1 MTAWRGA
8 AVRLSVFLLVIAGCT
23 YVIVTA
29 LQSPVKGT
37 TRSYS
42 AIFSDVSGLFV
53 GNDVRIAGVPVGKVT
68 SIDLEDPYA
77 KVTFTVVDT
86 QPVYSDTRA
95 AVLYQDLVGQRYVG
109 LANPEPLGPVLA
121 IGSEIPLDRTT
132 PSFDVTKLLNG
143 FGPLFDT
150 LDPSALNLFAQN
162 MLRVIQGDPSGI
174 APVLT
179 DIEKLSKFAK
189 DREGL
194 IVLLIDNLGAISDQI
209 GGKSQQ
215 VADLIH
221 QLELVLSKFTSQIGG
236 IVDAVKQ
243 ANRVLVP
250 AMSILEELQATYD
263 DNYLPID
270 ALLHR
275 LLPQTGQIV
284 DVLSLLPGVLAAM
297 NQGLPA
303 AGPGAQYTCSAGN
316 VDVPGLG
323 SVVLGN
329 QRLVVCK

>member
-8 AVRLSVFLLVIAGCT
+8 AVRFCVFLLVIAGCT

-29 LQSPVKGT
+29 LRSPVKGT
-37 TRSYS
+37 THDYS
-42 AIFSDVSGLFV
+42 AVFSDVSGLFV

-68 SIDLEDPYA
+68 AIELEDPDA
-77 KVTFTVVDT
+77 RVTFTVLDS
-86 QPVYSDTRA
+86 QPVYSNTRA

-109 LANPEPLGPVLA
+109 LANPEQLGSVLA
-121 IGSEIPLDRTT
+121 VGSEIPVDRTT
-132 PSFDVTKLLNG
+132 ASFDVTKLFNG

-150 LDPSALNLFAQN
+150 LDPAALNLFAQN

-215 VADLIH
+215 VGDLIH
-221 QLELVLSKFTSQIGG
+221 QLEVMLSKFTSQIGG

-243 ANRVLVP
+243 ANRALVP

-284 DVLSLLPGVLAAM
+284 DVLSLLPGVLAAL

-303 AGPGAQYTCSAGN
+303 EGPGTQYTCSAGN
-316 VDVPGLG
+316 VDVPGIG
-323 SVVLGN
+323 NVILGN